1 MTVEDRARLEV
12 MLEELQAG
20 VKVIAE
26 GHLGLDARLDRMEAK
41 TDARFEQMENR
52 FAQLETKFDVRLTQL
67 DTKLAQLET
76 RIDLKLSRL
85 EDKLDVFAVDTRRR
99 LEHIETHL
107 GFDGTPPAAK
117 RPQRAATKRRKAA

>member
-1 MTVEDRARLEV
+1 MTVEDRARMEV

-26 GHLGLDARLDRMEAK
+26 GHLALVARLDRVDARLERI
-41 TDARFEQMENR
+41 DARFEQVDAR
-52 FAQLETKFDVRLTQL
+52 FVQL

-99 LEHIETHL
+99 LERIETHL

-117 RPQRAATKRRKAA
+117 RPQRAAAKRRKAA